1 MLIGHQK
8 QSNFLKKKLER
19 NLLSHAY
26 LFVGPDEI
34 GKKKFAFGFAKLIN
48 SDEYGTRLIDQ
59 ERHPDVLLIQPKDS
73 SEIKILQIREAQKFL
88 SLKPYYSS
96 SKILIV
102 DQAEKM
108 NQEAQSCFLKTLEE
122 PKGKT
127 ILILI
132 TSKPEIL
139 LPTILSRCQIIK
151 FFPVS
156 SADIKKYLIEQKV
169 PLEKAEMLIS
179 ISTGK
184 PGRAIKLLADPEQ
197 IEREKQMIDKV
208 SEFFCSDI
216 AARFQ
221 YVKNLPDN
229 NVTDT
234 IEALEKYFRRLLF
247 LKVGIDKFPG
257 LDYLPVPEKLKEYS
271 LAKIKNVINLAESI
285 GSRVLTTNVNP
296 KLALE
301 VLLMEI

>member
-1 MLIGHQK
+1 M
-8 QSNFLKKKLER
+8 KKKLEL
-19 NLLSHAY
+19 NQLSHAY
-26 LFVGPDEI
+26 IFVGPEEI
-34 GKKKFAFGFAKLIN
+34 GKKEFAFDFARLIN
-48 SDEYGTRLIDQ
+48 PDEYGTRLINQ
-59 ERHPDVLLIQPKDS
+59 GSHPDVLIVQPKDS

-88 SLKPYYSS
+88 CLKPYYSS

-122 PKGKT
+122 PKGNT
-127 ILILI
+127 VLILI
-132 TSKPEIL
+132 TSKPEVL
-139 LPTILSRCQIIK
+139 LSTIISRCQMIK

-156 SADIKKYLIEQKV
+156 PESIKKYLLDQGV
-169 PLEKAEMLIS
+169 PSEKAEMLVS
-179 ISTGK
+179 ISSGK
-184 PGRAIKLLADPEQ
+184 PGRAIKLLSNSEQ
-197 IEREKQMIDKV
+197 IEREKQVISKV
-208 SEFFCSDI
+208 SDFLGSDL
-216 AARFQ
+216 AARFK
-221 YVKNLPDN
+221 YVKDLPDN

-257 LDYLPVPEKLKEYS
+257 LDYLPVNEKVKEYS
-271 LAKIKNVINLAESI
+271 LAKIKNVITLAGTI
-285 GSRVLTTNVNP
+285 GSRVLNTNVNP